1 VFNLKEKIK
10 VVHYGIGPIGLSI
23 AELVSKKKGIESVG
37 AIDLDPQKVGKD
49 LGEIIKLKQNTGII
63 VSDNSELKLK
73 ETKPD
78 IVIHTTS
85 SSLIKVLPQLEEI
98 AKSGANIISTCE
110 ELSFPWRKNK
120 EAATKIDRIAKD
132 NNITILGT
140 GVNPGFVLDSLV
152 LALSGAC
159 QEIESI
165 KGIRVVDASTRR
177 LPLQKK
183 IGAGMDVKEFEELMK
198 KEDIG
203 HVGLTESVEIIAYGL
218 GIELEEVKQQIKPK
232 IAESELETKYFKI
245 QAGKVCGIEQEA
257 IGTMNGKRF
266 IELKLEMFIGATNP
280 SDKIIIEGNPKLE
293 TVINN
298 GTAGDI
304 ATAAIIVNSIS
315 NVIKARPGVTIV
327 NEIPMPSAIIE

>member
-1 VFNLKEKIK
+1 MNEKIK
-10 VVHYGIGPIGLSI
+10 VLHYGVGPIGLSI
-23 AELVSKKKGIESVG
+23 AELVLKKKGIESVG
-37 AIDLDPQKVGKD
+37 AIDLDPHKVGKD
-49 LGEIIKLKQNTGII
+49 LGEILKLKQETGII
-63 VSDNSELKLK
+63 ISDKSELKLK
-73 ETKPD
+73 ETNPD

-120 EAATKIDRIAKD
+120 ETANNIDRIAKD

-140 GVNPGFVLDSLV
+140 GVNPGFVLDSLI

-159 QEIESI
+159 QEIKNI
-165 KGIRVVDASTRR
+165 KGTRIVDASTRR

-183 IGAGMDVKEFEELMK
+183 IGAGMNINEFEELMK

-218 GIELEEVKQQIKPK
+218 GIKLEEVKQQIRPK
-232 IAESELETKYFKI
+232 IAKSELKTEYFKI
-245 QAGKVCGIEQEA
+245 HPGEVCGIEQEA
-257 IGTMNGKRF
+257 SGIVNGNKF

-280 SDKIIIEGNPKLE
+280 NDKIIIEGNPRLE
-293 TVINN
+293 TIINN
-298 GTAGDI
+298 GTAGDT
-304 ATAAIIVNSIS
+304 ATAAIIINSIP
-315 NVIKARPGVTIV
+315 NVIKSKSGLVIV
-327 NEIPMPSAIIE
+327 NELPMPSAILE